1 MTNSHQA
8 AISGAIVA
16 LQAKAGIRR
25 KHRGREFA
33 AEVEHLAEIARQIEQ
48 AQNADEAMTLKVT
61 AGKILIA
68 LSGRA
73 SLPPAITKVQSR
85 DWRRLAHNAASTV
98 ATTTKA
104 ASPVPSTKAKCPPD
118 RKRKPKPIRSN
129 STRQRIGAWRQEPD
143 GSGRVWRSRL
153 QKIAMPHRPFEFSK
167 SKIRNSNV
175 AAPPDN
181 GHLLDTDRGG
191 GAKPLI

>member
-8 AISGAIVA
+8 AISGAIAA

-85 DWRRLAHNAASTV
+85 DWRRLARNAASTV

-118 RKRKPKPIRSN
+118 RKRKPKPIRIELDPPAH
-129 STRQRIGAWRQEPD
+129 R
-143 GSGRVWRSRL
+143 RL
-153 QKIAMPHRPFEFSK
+153 
-167 SKIRNSNV
+167 
-175 AAPPDN
+175 AP
-181 GHLLDTDRGG
+181 GM
-191 GAKPLI
+191 AV